1 MKTKE
6 SMLDYL
12 KRAHSKVLIFYYFG
26 RNTFQK
32 LFFFCTIEHVSIP
45 ILPKHGYNSTSCL
58 WLSCLIFDNFFCVYI
73 VVMVRLYCYLGG
85 WMPIGVYPN
94 FVFKIF

>member
-32 LFFFCTIEHVSIP
+32 LFFFCTIEHVSVP
-45 ILPKHGYNSTSCL
+45 ILPKQGYNSTSCL
-58 WLSCLIFDNFFCVYI
+58 WLSCLIFDNFFL
-73 VVMVRLYCYLGG
+73 RLYCCHGAFILLS
-85 WMPIGVYPN
+85 WWLDAN
-94 FVFKIF
+94 WSLSELCF